1 MQHYLL
7 VLDEQYRVVNTH
19 TSEILGIILKVR
31 AAGGTGEEAQKR
43 KIKADHTTKEIHILI
58 CSTMHYKDTHI
69 LL

>member
-7 VLDEQYRVVNTH
+7 VLDEQYPIVNTH
-19 TSEILGIILKVR
+19 ISEILGVILKVK
-31 AAGGTGEEAQKR
+31 AAGSRGEEAQKR
-43 KIKADHTTKEIHILI
+43 RIKADHTTKEIHILI